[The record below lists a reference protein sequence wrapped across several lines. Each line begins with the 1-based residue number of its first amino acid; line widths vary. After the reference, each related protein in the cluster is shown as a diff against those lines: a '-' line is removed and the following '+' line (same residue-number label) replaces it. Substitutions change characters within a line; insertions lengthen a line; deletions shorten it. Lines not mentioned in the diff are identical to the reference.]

1 MKYPLLSRIFFF
13 LSCGLFLIALS
24 LRALFSTWD
33 FTALFYLF
41 SFFICFFLSI
51 VLDLRGYYNLLT
63 LKSTK
68 RGLTYLSG
76 IVLMLVIFIS
86 INYAMTYVSWKRDV
100 SDGAVYTISDFSKS
114 VAKSFNEPVEFIY
127 LQVPTANSKNIDEK
141 IKGAIRLYIDE
152 NPRFTFKK
160 WNLFQ
165 HPELVQEYKLN
176 DQESALF
183 VQNKERRERFYMT
196 DENGI
201 TQSLLRLLKGRKTIY
216 FSVGHGEQTIGND
229 KARGLSGL
237 KKEVE
242 RLFYDAQ
249 EIHLESEVIPQ
260 DAAGVIVIGPEK
272 ELSVRVQEK
281 LIEYFNKG
289 GRLFLAF
296 DPLNDIK
303 ANLFL
308 KYFGLG
314 LENGIVHQEQ
324 SALAH
329 LGSHIVTGLIADQS
343 HKVLEGMESTSPV
356 MFYVSGSLKTL
367 SQKETIKVIL
377 QSPKTAMLRDGFTKQ
392 DRVIR
397 EGPFDLLVL
406 VSGKEGGEAFVAAD
420 SDLFANQ
427 FLYQH
432 ANPLLMFNM
441 FSYLSKDEDII
452 GKKIIA
458 DNPQFLITDFQLKIY
473 IGLFIIPLPILLFS
487 AGAFLWFRRRWL

>member
-1 MKYPLLSRIFFF
+1 MRFPLFSRIFFF
-13 LSCGLFLIALS
+13 LCCGLLLIALS
-24 LRALFSTWD
+24 LRALFSVWD

-41 SFFICFFLSI
+41 SFFVCFFVSI
-51 VLDLRGYYNLLT
+51 ALDLRGYYELLT

-68 RGLTYLSG
+68 RGLTYVGG
-76 IVLMLVIFIS
+76 ILLMLVVVVS
-86 INYAMTYVSWKRDV
+86 LNYGMSYVSWKKDV
-100 SDGAVYTISDFSKS
+100 SEGNLYTLTELSKS

-127 LQVPTANSKNIDEK
+127 LQIPTSNSKNIDEK

-152 NPRFTFKK
+152 NPLFTFKK
-160 WNLFQ
+160 LNLFQ
-165 HPELVQEYKLN
+165 HPELVKQYQLN

-183 VQNKERRERFYMT
+183 VQNKDRRERFYMT

-249 EIHLESEVIPQ
+249 EIHLESEVIPT
-260 DAAGVIVIGPEK
+260 DAAGVVVIGPEK
-272 ELSVRVQEK
+272 ELPVRVQEK
-281 LIEYFNKG
+281 LIQYYNSG

-303 ANLFL
+303 ANVFL
-308 KYFGLG
+308 SHFGLG
-314 LENGIVHQEQ
+314 MESGIIHQEQ
-324 SALAH
+324 SVLAN
-329 LGSHIVTGLIADQS
+329 LGSHVVTGLMADQS
-343 HKVLEGMESTSPV
+343 HKVLEGMESVSPV
-356 MFYVSGSLKTL
+356 MFYVSGSLKSL
-367 SQKETIKVIL
+367 SNKENQKVIL

-392 DRVIR
+392 DRLIR

-406 VSGKEGGEAFVAAD
+406 VSGKNGGEAFIASD

-432 ANPLLMFNM
+432 ANPLLMFNI

-452 GKKIIA
+452 GKNPKIEKK
-458 DNPQFLITDFQLKIY
+458 QFLITDMQLKIY